1 VATPGRTTPGSVDSA
16 GVRLIYHGVV
26 ATPTVQRVAIIGGGI
41 VGNSLAYHL
50 TRLGVTDVTLIDKGT
65 MPRPGGSTGHASNF
79 IFPVDHT
86 KVLTAL
92 IGESMRQYA
101 ELGVSTTSGGIEVAR
116 TEARMQELHR
126 RIVSGTAWGVS
137 PLSMV
142 TPQQI
147 RELIPYAEVSEL
159 LGGFYSPTA
168 VVVDSVQAATI
179 MRERAVEA
187 GATVMDGTEVLGF
200 EIERGRVRSV
210 QTTGGDVAVDT
221 AVIACG
227 AWSPRLAAMAG
238 AAIPLTPMIHQ
249 MAEVGPIARFEN
261 PQALIEW
268 PILRDMD
275 NSMYEHQKWDG
286 LHIGSYAHRPITLE
300 PEEIPSIAQAQLSPT
315 EMELTEDDFA
325 PQMAIAR
332 TLIPEMLGDP
342 AITPRYAI
350 NGVLSVTFDGL
361 PLLGAM
367 PEVEGLWS
375 AAAVWVREGPA
386 VGKSLAELMV
396 TGDSEIEIHACDIAR
411 AHPHQR
417 TRALVRDRASEGFQ
431 KMYGI
436 VHPSEQWASQR
447 EVRLP
452 PAYERQK
459 ALGAVFIET
468 GGWERA
474 NWYES
479 NAPLL
484 QRYADR
490 LPTREAEWDARW
502 WSPIINAE
510 HLAMRDAAAIIDL
523 SAFHIFDVTGLGALD
538 TVQWIA
544 MRQCDVAV
552 GRYVYTP
559 VLSPSGGFRA
569 DLTIMRMAHD
579 VFRVVT
585 GGAHGRSDLQWFREH
600 IPDGA
605 ADVQIHDVTDAWTT
619 LGLWGPRARDIL
631 QSLTTTDVSHGAFP
645 FGRWQSLEIGALP
658 VIASRISYVGD
669 LGWEL
674 YVPFEQG
681 APLWDQVIQAGVP
694 HGLIPAGI
702 GVYNTTGRLEK
713 GYRAYGAELDGDCN
727 VVEVGM
733 AWGKVKDQDF
743 IGKQAYVTA
752 RETEPAAVLCTLT
765 VEDHAPA
772 GGPARYMLG
781 HEPVLTLNGEPIV
794 DALGRTSYVT
804 SAGSAPSLGA
814 YLLMAFLPPEH
825 AQIGEQLSV
834 LYMDQRYP
842 VTVRSV
848 DSTSLFDPENTRIR
862 S

>member
-1 VATPGRTTPGSVDSA
+1 MAGATA
-16 GVRLIYHGVV
+16 
-26 ATPTVQRVAIIGGGI
+26 QRVAIIGGGI

-50 TRLGVTDVTLIDKGT
+50 TRLGLTDVTLIDKGP

-101 ELGVSTTSGGIEVAR
+101 GLGVSTTSGGIEVAR

-126 RIVSGTAWGVS
+126 RIVSGTAWGVES
-137 PLSMV
+137 LSMV
-142 TPQQI
+142 TPEQI
-147 RELIPYAEVSEL
+147 RELIPYADVSEL
-159 LGGFYSPTA
+159 LGGFSSPTA

-179 MRERAVEA
+179 MRERAVQA

-200 EIERGRVRSV
+200 ELGGGRVRAV
-210 QTTGGDVAVDT
+210 QTSGGDVPVDV
-221 AVIACG
+221 AVIASG
-227 AWSPRLAAMAG
+227 AWSPRIAAMAG

-249 MAEVGPIARFEN
+249 MAEVGPVARFEN
-261 PQALIEW
+261 ASQLIEW

-300 PEEIPSIAQAQLSPT
+300 PEEIPSIAQARLSPT
-315 EMELTEDDFA
+315 EMDLTEEDFA

-332 TLIPEMLGDP
+332 RLIPEMLGDES
-342 AITPRYAI
+342 ITPRYAI

-361 PLLGAM
+361 PLLGPM
-367 PEVEGLWS
+367 PEVQGLWS

-386 VGKSLAELMV
+386 VGKTLAELIV
-396 TGDSEIEIHACDIAR
+396 HGDSEIDIQACDIAR

-417 TRALVRDRASEGFQ
+417 TRAFVRDRASEGFQ

-436 VHPSEQWASQR
+436 VHPGEQWGSQR
-447 EVRLP
+447 EVRLSP
-452 PAYERQK
+452 FYERQRE
-459 ALGAVFIET
+459 LGAVFIET
-468 GGWERA
+468 AGWERA

-479 NAPLL
+479 NAALL
-484 QRYADR
+484 DRYADQIAI
-490 LPTREAEWDARW
+490 REDEWDARW

-523 SAFHIFDVTGLGALD
+523 SAFHIFDVTGPGALD
-538 TVQWIA
+538 AVQEIA

-559 VLSPSGGFRA
+559 VLTPSGTFRA

-585 GGAHGRSDLQWFREH
+585 GGAHGPSDLQWFSEH
-600 IPDGA
+600 MPADGSA
-605 ADVQIHDVTDAWTT
+605 QVHDATDAWTT

-631 QSLTTTDVSHGAFP
+631 QSLTTSDVSTEALP
-645 FGRWQSLEIGALP
+645 FGRWRALEIDSVP

-681 APLWDQVIQAGVP
+681 AQLWDRVMEAGVP

-713 GYRAYGAELDGDCN
+713 GYRAYGAELDGDYN
-727 VVEVGM
+727 VVESGM

-743 IGKQAYVTA
+743 IGKAAYVDHRA
-752 RETEPAAVLCTLT
+752 AEPAAVLCTLT
-765 VEDHAPA
+765 VDDHAPE
-772 GGPARYMLG
+772 GGVKRYMLG
-781 HEPVLTLNGEPIV
+781 HEPVLTRDGQPIV
-794 DALGRTSYVT
+794 DARGRSSYVT

-814 YLLMAFLPPEH
+814 YLLLAYLPPQH
-825 AQIGEQLSV
+825 ARIGAELSV
-834 LYMDQRYP
+834 LYMDRRYP
-842 VTVRSV
+842 VTVRSI
-848 DSTSLFDPENTRIR
+848 DATPLFDPGNTRIR

>member
-1 VATPGRTTPGSVDSA
+1 MAGATA
-16 GVRLIYHGVV
+16 
-26 ATPTVQRVAIIGGGI
+26 QRVAIIGGGI

-50 TRLGVTDVTLIDKGT
+50 TRLGLTDVTLIDKGP

-101 ELGVSTTSGGIEVAR
+101 DLGVSTTSGGIEVAR

-126 RIVSGTAWGVS
+126 RIVSGTAWGVE
-137 PLSMV
+137 PLAMV
-142 TPQQI
+142 TPEQI
-147 RELIPYAEVSEL
+147 RELIPYADVSEL
-159 LGGFYSPTA
+159 LGGFSSPTA

-179 MRERAVEA
+179 MRERAVRA

-200 EIERGRVRSV
+200 ELDGGRVRAV
-210 QTTGGDVAVDT
+210 QTSGGDVAVDV
-221 AVIACG
+221 AVIASG
-227 AWSPRLAAMAG
+227 AWSPRIAAMAG

-249 MAEVGPIARFEN
+249 MAEVGPVARFEN
-261 PQALIEW
+261 ASQLIEW

-300 PEEIPSIAQAQLSPT
+300 PEEIPSIAQARLSPT
-315 EMELTEDDFA
+315 EMDLTEEDFA

-332 TLIPEMLGDP
+332 RLIPEMLGDES
-342 AITPRYAI
+342 ITPRYAI

-361 PLLGAM
+361 PLLGPM
-367 PEVEGLWS
+367 PEVQGLWS

-386 VGKSLAELMV
+386 VGKTLAELIV
-396 TGDSEIEIHACDIAR
+396 HGDSEIDIQACDVAR

-417 TRALVRDRASEGFQ
+417 TRAFVRDRASEGFR

-436 VHPSEQWASQR
+436 VHPGEQWGSQR
-447 EVRLP
+447 EVRLSP
-452 PAYERQK
+452 FYERQRE
-459 ALGAVFIET
+459 LGAVFIET
-468 GGWERA
+468 AGWERA

-479 NAPLL
+479 NAALL
-484 QRYADR
+484 DRYADQIAI
-490 LPTREAEWDARW
+490 RENEWDARW

-523 SAFHIFDVTGLGALD
+523 SAFHIFDVTGPGALD
-538 TVQWIA
+538 AVQTIA

-559 VLSPSGGFRA
+559 VLTPSGTFRA

-585 GGAHGRSDLQWFREH
+585 GGAHGTSDLQWFSQH
-600 IPDGA
+600 MPADGSA
-605 ADVQIHDVTDAWTT
+605 QVHDATDAWTT

-631 QSLTTTDVSHGAFP
+631 QSLTTSDVSSEALP
-645 FGRWQSLEIGALP
+645 FGRWRALEIDSLP

-681 APLWDQVIQAGVP
+681 AQLWDRVMEAGAP

-702 GVYNTTGRLEK
+702 GVYNITGRLEK
-713 GYRAYGAELDGDCN
+713 GYRAYGAELDGDYN
-727 VVEVGM
+727 VVESGM

-743 IGKQAYVTA
+743 IGKAAYVSH
-752 RETEPAAVLCTLT
+752 READPVAVLCTLT
-765 VEDHAPA
+765 VDDHAPE
-772 GGPARYMLG
+772 GGLKRYMLG
-781 HEPVLTLNGEPIV
+781 HEPVLTRDGEPIV
-794 DALGRTSYVT
+794 DALGRASYVT

-814 YLLMAFLPPEH
+814 YLLMAYLPPQH
-825 AQIGEQLSV
+825 ARLGAELSV
-834 LYMDQRYP
+834 LYMDRRYP
-842 VTVRSV
+842 VTVRSI
-848 DSTSLFDPENTRIR
+848 DATPLFDPENTRIR
-862 S
+862 G